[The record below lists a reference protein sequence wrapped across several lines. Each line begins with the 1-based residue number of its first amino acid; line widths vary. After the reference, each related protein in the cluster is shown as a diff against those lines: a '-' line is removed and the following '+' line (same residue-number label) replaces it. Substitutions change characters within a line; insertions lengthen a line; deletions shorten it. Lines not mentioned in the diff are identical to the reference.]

1 MAQVNASDLIDDIE
15 LQLNQGTISD
25 DTELSRTQIAY
36 WLEVELNFMVRQECD
51 AAVKAGKLINPIY
64 IQRGEG
70 YLSYN
75 EPFFKVE
82 SLTAI
87 GENTSIP
94 YVFTLDTSK
103 FYKLSPIEPF
113 YMEMTPKEAED
124 LTKRQGYA
132 LDAERVLDLYN
143 DAGII
148 RVMTEDYEMI
158 NKASVETIQMMEH
171 LRFAGPT
178 KNLPVYVRRGN
189 SIFIE
194 GMTASR
200 YLERKF
206 LIDYVAYQS
215 INDGDLA
222 LQIGDVILPSVIDR
236 ALQRGKLQMYGST
249 ADMSNDGEDYKQ
261 SVYHTAIQNPA
272 KGEAS
277 MQ

>member
-1 MAQVNASDLIDDIE
+1 MAQVNAGTLIDDIE

-25 DTELSRTQIAY
+25 DTEISRTQISY
-36 WLEVELNFMVRQECD
+36 WLELELNFMVRQECD
-51 AAVKAGKLINPIY
+51 AAVKSGKLINPIY

-70 YLSYN
+70 YLSYT
-75 EPFFKVE
+75 EPFFKVQ
-82 SLTAI
+82 SLTAVNPNLEYTNYI
-87 GENTSIP
+87 
-94 YVFTLDTSK
+94 FTLDDSR
-103 FYKLSPIEPF
+103 FYKLGPNQE
-113 YMEMTPKEAED
+113 YMEMTPKEVAD
-124 LTKRQGYA
+124 FTKRHGYTLNA
-132 LDAERVLDLYN
+132 DNILDLHN

-148 RVMTEDYEMI
+148 RIMTEDYEMI

-194 GMTASR
+194 GMTVSR

-215 INDGDLA
+215 VLDGGFLN
-222 LQIGDVILPSVIDR
+222 IGDVILPSVIDR

-277 MQ
+277 PQ